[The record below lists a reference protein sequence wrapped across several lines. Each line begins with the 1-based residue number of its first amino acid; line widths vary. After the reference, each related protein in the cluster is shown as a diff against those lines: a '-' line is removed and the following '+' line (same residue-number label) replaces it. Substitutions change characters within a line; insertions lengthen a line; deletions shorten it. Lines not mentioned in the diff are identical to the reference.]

1 MCFWYTVG
9 SGKNQWI
16 MLWILSQAGFLTAF
30 HTRKMR
36 NICYLRPDSSIE
48 SCWALFQLVLTD
60 NLTQSRHW
68 RQEPGLM
75 RINLW
80 TCLCKMWRAQSTTV
94 GGTGAGGLGLD
105 EKSGWIQVCE
115 WTDKQRFSIVAR
127 LAFSSDRSYPESISK
142 TTSFLCRVHLV
153 KVFLHS
159 NRKEMGTVFNGQENF
174 FLIGY

>member
-1 MCFWYTVG
+1 MLLVYSRFWEESVDYVVNPVP
-9 SGKNQWI
+9 SRLSYSIPYQKNEKY
-16 MLWILSQAGFLTAF
+16 MLFKTRLF
-30 HTRKMR
+30 HRER
-36 NICYLRPDSSIE
+36 
-48 SCWALFQLVLTD
+48 WALFQLVLTD

-75 RINLW
+75 RIDLW

-127 LAFSSDRSYPESISK
+127 LAFSSDRSYPESISE
-142 TTSFLCRVHLV
+142 TTSFLCRVRLV
-153 KVFLHS
+153 KVFHHS